1 MVSAVQKRYRLSKRE
16 DFSKVYR
23 SGKSAANQ
31 QFVVYSMPN
40 PDIAHFRAGVSAS
53 KKLGGAVVRNR
64 LRRMVKEIVRNHAA
78 NIRPHYDFIII
89 VRKPAL
95 TMDYRGMEKSL
106 LHLLRKGSLIERDQ
120 REKRKP
126 DND

>member
-1 MVSAVQKRYRLSKRE
+1 MQKRYRLSKRE

-31 QFVVYSMPN
+31 QFVIYCMPN
-40 PDIAHFRAGVSAS
+40 PDVAHFRAGVSAS

-64 LRRMVKEIVRNHAA
+64 LRRMVKEIVRNHASK
-78 NIRPHYDFIII
+78 IRPHYDFIII
-89 VRKPAL
+89 VRKPAV

-106 LHLLRKGSLIERDQ
+106 LHLLRKASLLDRDQ
-120 REKRKP
+120 REQRKS
-126 DND
+126 DNV